1 MQLQTVDVAETCVTL
16 ACTVDVH
23 SFGVILWEMIAR
35 EQPFA
40 DLHAMAVMYKVGT
53 EGLRLTPPDD
63 CPPFWRKLMM
73 ACWQAPKLRPTF
85 EQIFKYICDVK
96 QFAAANPQATFADGL
111 GQDLIPDF
119 ADGHLGGGHSAQVQG
134 DGPGQ

>member
-1 MQLQTVDVAETCVTL
+1 MLALCVA
-16 ACTVDVH
+16 VDVH
-23 SFGVILWEMIAR
+23 SFGVILWEMITR

-63 CPPFWRKLMM
+63 YPPFWRKLMT

-96 QFAAANPQATFADGL
+96 QFAAANPQATFADGM
-111 GQDLIPDF
+111 GQDLIPDLVDSDGQQGG
-119 ADGHLGGGHSAQVQG
+119 ADR
-134 DGPGQ
+134 